1 MTKQRRRKKKEGEE
15 NEKLFQLVS
24 LLCGLG
30 EPYEYHNLGEFT
42 RNGILQETGILL
54 GGLSY
59 CEELVGVI

>member
-1 MTKQRRRKKKEGEE
+1 
-15 NEKLFQLVS
+15 LVS

-54 GGLSY
+54 GGCLT
-59 CEELVGVI
+59 VKN